1 MKITITM
8 SPAEYQGCFSGN
20 PEETVE
26 DIEGYIRDIVYNNI
40 VNFLYTGKG
49 APIIIEE
56 DL

>member
-8 SPAEYQGCFSGN
+8 SPTEYKGYFSGN

-26 DIEGYIRDIVYNNI
+26 DVEGYIRDAVYDNI
-40 VNFLYTGKG
+40 VDLLYTGKG

>member
-8 SPAEYQGCFSGN
+8 TPAEYKGYFSGN

-26 DIEGYIRDIVYNNI
+26 DIEGYIRDTVYDHI
-40 VNFLYTGKG
+40 DTLLYAGKG

>member
-8 SPAEYQGCFSGN
+8 TPAEYKGYFSGN

-26 DIEGYIRDIVYNNI
+26 DIEGYIRDTVYDNI
-40 VNFLYTGKG
+40 FDLLYAGKG